1 VTHHAAPAPRL
12 VKPDVT
18 VSPAQ
23 AQAIV
28 DRLGAGQTVAQ
39 ISKLQG
45 GAIGAIYEIGLM
57 DGALSLVLKLYPES
71 LHWKMQKEVNVC
83 ALLSGRLGVPVP
95 RVLVADDTKSVIGPN
110 FVLMN
115 KLDGAVLRTLEPALS
130 DTELFSAY
138 SQIGQVL
145 RKIHGISM
153 QSFGYIGPN
162 GVWTAHASN
171 RAYMSLQ
178 FETKLTEFVER
189 GGNPALGD
197 RLRAIVVERTYL
209 LDACTGARLC
219 HYDFHSGN
227 VLAESNGGTLRLSG
241 ILDFESAIAG
251 DPLMDIAKALYY
263 FTPEDEPKKAGLLA
277 GYGAIDRGDWQE
289 THDLYRLYATLELWC
304 WMAQFG
310 NREPLDSLAEDLRRS
325 ASASS

>member
-1 VTHHAAPAPRL
+1 VIHHAAPAPRL

-39 ISKLQG
+39 FSKLQG

-57 DGALSLVLKLYPES
+57 DGAPSLILKVYPES

-95 RVLVADDTKSVIGPN
+95 RVLLADDTKSIVSLN

-115 KLDGAVLRTLEPALS
+115 KLDGVVFRDLEPGLVAS
-130 DTELFSAY
+130 EQFAAY
-138 SQIGQVL
+138 SQMGEVL
-145 RKIHGISM
+145 RQIHRISLP
-153 QSFGYIGPN
+153 SFGYIGPR

-178 FETKLTEFVER
+178 FETKLTEFVE
-189 GGNPALGD
+189 GGGDPALGD

-227 VLAESNGGTLRLSG
+227 VLAESNDGTLRLSG

-277 GYGAIDRGDWQE
+277 GYRALDRGDWQE
-289 THDLYRLYATLELWC
+289 TLDLYRLYATLELWC
-304 WMAQFG
+304 WMAQIG

-325 ASASS
+325 ANALS